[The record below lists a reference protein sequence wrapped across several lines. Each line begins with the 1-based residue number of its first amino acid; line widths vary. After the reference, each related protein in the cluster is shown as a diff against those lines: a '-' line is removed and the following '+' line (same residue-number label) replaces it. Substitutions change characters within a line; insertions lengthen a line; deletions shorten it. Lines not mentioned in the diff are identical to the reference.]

1 MGPWSKVAP
10 VLLWGSGRG
19 PPLAHSKK
27 QQSPTSLSSLGG
39 TWNNQVPKLSPLD
52 MAFDQTLTS
61 HSSQADSD
69 RFPVVVHTLP
79 CGSLHYSFVL
89 IGFFSR
95 ERSCFLPLPCFF
107 RLQSQA
113 GAGLICSG
121 RLYLTLPVE
130 ASSGA
135 GW

>member
-27 QQSPTSLSSLGG
+27 QQSPASLSSLGG
-39 TWNNQVPKLSPLD
+39 TWNSQVPKLSPLE

-61 HSSQADSD
+61 HSSQAGSD
-69 RFPVVVHTLP
+69 RFCVVAHTLP

-95 ERSCFLPLPCFF
+95 ERSHFLPCFF
-107 RLQSQA
+107 FRLQGQA
-113 GAGLICSG
+113 GAGLFCSG
-121 RLYLTLPVE
+121 RLRLTLPVE